1 MATNIG
7 ISNLSLGEKL
17 YEKLVQAKND
27 PRLQRKQDEFSVA
40 SIEKAVH
47 NDFVVTLS
55 VDPKSIGSLISQQ
68 KDEVNLKSASDFRDF
83 LRNFHTQLRESGKN
97 ASSLSELPESN
108 DPARLQLAKQAANY
122 ILAKSSESPMYNDA
136 SSENPF
142 ANLGRKTLSKIS
154 FDDSGAYTSA
164 ERFAAFAEIEHRDGE
179 FNSQVSAQI
188 SAMSRQDESKSAL
201 WTQLIQSNA
210 KATLLSEMSETE
222 RAFRGFG
229 TEASERAIAASLALE
244 ANGVRLPT
252 LPEYQNLR
260 EDKDS
265 ILASVTDTQGTT
277 AWKMISVK
285 QLAADSTRLELIEF
299 SSAQRTASD
308 KRARPDR

>member
-142 ANLGRKTLSKIS
+142 ANLGRKTSSNIS

>member
-1 MATNIG
+1 
-7 ISNLSLGEKL
+7 LS
-17 YEKLVQAKND
+17 
-27 PRLQRKQDEFSVA
+27 F
-40 SIEKAVH
+40 
-47 NDFVVTLS
+47 
-55 VDPKSIGSLISQQ
+55 
-68 KDEVNLKSASDFRDF
+68 NLKSASDFRDF

-142 ANLGRKTLSKIS
+142 ANLGRKTLSKIA

-229 TEASERAIAASLALE
+229 TEASERATAASLALE
-244 ANGVRLPT
+244 TDGVKPPA

-265 ILASVTDTQGTT
+265 ILATVTDTQGSV

-299 SSAQRTASD
+299 ASANKDADSSKEQQKVATAYNRAQESAVPQVKAS
-308 KRARPDR
+308 RWLSLYATISAY